1 MRAYVPRIHA
11 AGGELVI
18 VGNGSARQASDFVDD
33 YSITTPVF
41 TDPSLSIYQAVDA
54 RRGGGG
60 LRLIRNVLRALI
72 KGHMQWRVLGDP
84 RQHGGVFV
92 VMPGGA
98 IAYSYVSELA
108 GDHPHPEQFV
118 GVLEQAPTDP

>member
-18 VGNGSARQASDFVDD
+18 VGNGSARQASDFVAD
-33 YSITTPVF
+33 YSIITPVF
-41 TDPSLSIYQAVDA
+41 TDPSLGIYRAVDA

-60 LRLIRNVLRALI
+60 LRLIRNALRALL

-92 VMPGGA
+92 VMAGGA

-108 GDHPHPEQFV
+108 GDHPHPEQFIA
-118 GVLEQAPTDP
+118 VLEQARTDP

>member
-18 VGNGSARQASDFVDD
+18 VGNGSVPQASNFADGF
-33 YSITTPVF
+33 SIRTPVF
-41 TDPSLSIYQAVDA
+41 TDPSLSIYRAVNA

-60 LRLIRNVLRALI
+60 LRLLRNALRALRR
-72 KGHMQWRVLGDP
+72 GHMQWRVLGDP

-92 VMPGGA
+92 IMPGGA
-98 IAYSYVSELA
+98 VVYGYVSEIA
-108 GDHPHPEQFV
+108 GDHPDPERFV
-118 GVLEQAPTDP
+118 GLLERAATDP